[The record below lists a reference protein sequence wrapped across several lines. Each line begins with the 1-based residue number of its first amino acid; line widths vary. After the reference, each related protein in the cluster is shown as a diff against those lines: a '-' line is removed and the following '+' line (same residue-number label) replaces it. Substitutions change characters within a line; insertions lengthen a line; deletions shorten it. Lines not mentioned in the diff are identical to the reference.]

1 MEIVLLISLVIGVAL
16 LLSTKNKTIEQEH
29 STKTDALPFKQD
41 VPISI
46 MGESKPVVLKQS
58 LSVTNQIEQDLD
70 LELEEQELSA
80 TMQVIDQEFTERVMI
95 DELNNFV
102 RSIDKELLDEAT
114 VKIAKK
120 MEGSELLELLEKAMP
135 DSVKAIAKLLDQS
148 LSEKSPKKEETI
160 GSEDF
165 NINDFI

>member
-1 MEIVLLISLVIGVAL
+1 MEIALLISLVIGVAL
-16 LLSTKNKTIEQEH
+16 LLSTKNKTIAQEH
-29 STKTDALPFKQD
+29 STKTEALPFKQD
-41 VPISI
+41 IPISI

-80 TMQVIDQEFTERVMI
+80 TMQVIDQEFTERVTI

-114 VKIAKK
+114 VKTAKK

-135 DSVKAIAKLLDQS
+135 DSAKAIAKLLDQS
-148 LSEKSPKKEETI
+148 LSEKSPKKEEAK
-160 GSEDF
+160 GSDDF